1 MAYRT
6 IWRSRFSQN
15 MFLKTFKTFKVLC
28 TLSTNFKYLDY
39 WLNQSQDLKNSQ
51 AKPKAQ
57 GAPNLEIYKGKITRI
72 FFCTCDMKSGIV
84 GVIII
89 VLVTCMKR
97 SSYQIFGCPVAHLNG
112 LVKTYSKAKRNGCFF
127 HKSGFC
133 LDCSARKRAVGIS
146 ISREQSQDL
155 N

>member
-1 MAYRT
+1 MCILLYCKWGLYPNNEFHNGRE
-6 IWRSRFSQN
+6 R
-15 MFLKTFKTFKVLC
+15 LKHGLWTWHIELFGDQDSAKTCLTFKV
-28 TLSTNFKYLDY
+28 FKYLDY

-89 VLVTCMKR
+89 VLVTCNEKVKLSNLWMPSCPPQR
-97 SSYQIFGCPVAHLNG
+97 TGQNLFQSETERMLFSQIWFLFGL
-112 LVKTYSKAKRNGCFF
+112 
-127 HKSGFC
+127 
-133 LDCSARKRAVGIS
+133 
-146 ISREQSQDL
+146 
-155 N
+155 

>member
-1 MAYRT
+1 MNMAYRT

-57 GAPNLEIYKGKITRI
+57 GAPNLEICKGKITRI

-89 VLVTCMKR
+89 VLVTCNEKVKLSNLWMP
-97 SSYQIFGCPVAHLNG
+97 SSPPQRTGQNLFQSETERLLFSQIWFLFGL
-112 LVKTYSKAKRNGCFF
+112 
-127 HKSGFC
+127 
-133 LDCSARKRAVGIS
+133 
-146 ISREQSQDL
+146 
-155 N
+155 

>member
-1 MAYRT
+1 MGYEHG
-6 IWRSRFSQN
+6 IENYLEIKIQPKHV
-15 MFLKTFKTFKVLC
+15 LKKTFKTFKVLY

-89 VLVTCMKR
+89 VLVTCNEKVKLSNLWMPT
-97 SSYQIFGCPVAHLNG
+97 CPPQWTGQN
-112 LVKTYSKAKRNGCFF
+112 
-127 HKSGFC
+127 
-133 LDCSARKRAVGIS
+133 
-146 ISREQSQDL
+146 
-155 N
+155 